1 MAYYTKESLEEL
13 KSRVDLVDVIGSH
26 IDLKRMG
33 TAYKALCPFHDEKS
47 PSFVVQKGDSHY
59 HCFGCSAHGDAIA
72 FLMEHLGYS
81 FTDAIE
87 HLAERCGVIM
97 EKEKGDHASKSGIS
111 FSSMKE
117 SLAQVAEF
125 YHFILLRTE
134 AGKKARAYLQ
144 ARGLGLEFIRDFQIG
159 FSPDR
164 EGLFSKAMEKLSLS
178 EKTLKELGVIS
189 NAGSLSRDLFYGRIV
204 FPVCD
209 AMGRVVGFSAR
220 KIDENQ
226 LGGKY
231 INTPKTPV
239 FTKSKLLFGLN
250 YSRKQMVKEK
260 KALIVEGQID
270 ALTLIHAG
278 FDYTVATLG
287 TAFGDQ
293 HIDELLKLGVKK
305 VILAMDGDEAGKK
318 AALKS
323 GDLLQSR
330 GLGVVVCQLAA
341 GEDPDTLIRLKGKEA
356 FEKKVEEA
364 EDFLS
369 FAMEAYG
376 VFSKDPS
383 QKVQAAHGL
392 AKLIRGWKDPILVH
406 ETLKALAE
414 KAHLPA
420 HLLQEERK
428 ERLQVIKSASK
439 SDGPSVSAIDE
450 DIVYW
455 LIHSSM
461 RPTFFF
467 EMAELNVEQEGFE
480 NAGCQRLFEV
490 CLKLFKEKGSLDLI
504 TLCSCVDEELSA
516 LIDKLSK
523 KRVNR
528 DKAKILY
535 ERALLKFKERQWL
548 KEREAIKLKIQSGAC
563 SDDEVL
569 ELVRAFDQIKNSLPK
584 LVFPECKSLSP

>member
-1 MAYYTKESLEEL
+1 MARYTKESLEEL

-47 PSFVVQKGDSHY
+47 PSFVVEKGESHY
-59 HCFGCSAHGDAIA
+59 HCYGCSAHGDAIA

-87 HLAERCGVIM
+87 HLAERSGIVM
-97 EKEKGDHASKSGIS
+97 EQEKSDSASKTGLS

-117 SLAQVAEF
+117 SLAQVSEF

-144 ARGLGLEFIRDFQIG
+144 ARGLGAEFIRFFQIG
-159 FSPDR
+159 FSPDLP
-164 EGLFSKAMEKLSLS
+164 GLFSKAMQKMGMS
-178 EKTLKELGVIS
+178 EKNLKELGVIS
-189 NAGSLSRDLFYGRIV
+189 NAGSMNRDLFYGRIV

-220 KIDENQ
+220 KIEESQ
-226 LGGKY
+226 MGGKY
-231 INTPKTPV
+231 INTPKTPL

-250 YSRKQMVKEK
+250 YSRKKMVKTK

-287 TAFGDQ
+287 TAFGEQ
-293 HIDELLKLGVKK
+293 HIDELVKLGVKE

-330 GLGVVVCQLAA
+330 GLVTLVCKLEEA
-341 GEDPDTLIRLKGKEA
+341 EDPDTLIRLKGKEA
-356 FEKKVEEA
+356 FEKKIEEA

-369 FAMEAYG
+369 FAMDAYG
-376 VFSKDPS
+376 VFAKEPA
-383 QKVQAAHGL
+383 QKVQAANSL
-392 AKLIRGWKDPILVH
+392 AALIRAWKDPILVH

-414 KAHLPA
+414 KAHLPL
-420 HLLQEERK
+420 HLLQEVGPK
-428 ERLQVIKSASK
+428 RLQVIKSASNPE
-439 SDGPSVSAIDE
+439 SPGVSAVDE

-461 RPTFFF
+461 RPAFFF
-467 EMAELNVEQEGFE
+467 EMAELNIEKESFQDVH
-480 NAGCQRLFEV
+480 CQRLFELCV
-490 CLKLFKEKGSLDLI
+490 KLFKEKGSLDLI
-504 TLCSCVDEELSA
+504 TLCSEADDELSL

-528 DKAKILY
+528 DKAKVLY
-535 ERALLKFKERQWL
+535 ERALLKFKERAWL

-563 SDDEVL
+563 SDEEVL
-569 ELVRAFDQIKNSLPK
+569 ELVCAFDKIKNSLPK
-584 LVFPECKSLSP
+584 LVFPELSSL